1 MKHTILSITN
11 RINLLENRT
20 QKENGRIV
28 NKLRRELKRLSAKE
42 ANE

>member
-1 MKHTILSITN
+1 MKHTILSLTN

-20 QKENGRIV
+20 QKENDRIV
-28 NKLRRELKRLSAKE
+28 NKLRRELKRLSVKE

>member
-1 MKHTILSITN
+1 MKHTILSLTN

-28 NKLRRELKRLSAKE
+28 NKLRRELKRLSVKE
-42 ANE
+42 ANG

>member
-1 MKHTILSITN
+1 MKHTILSLTN

-20 QKENGRIV
+20 QKENSRIV
-28 NKLRRELKRLSAKE
+28 NKLRRELKRLSVKE